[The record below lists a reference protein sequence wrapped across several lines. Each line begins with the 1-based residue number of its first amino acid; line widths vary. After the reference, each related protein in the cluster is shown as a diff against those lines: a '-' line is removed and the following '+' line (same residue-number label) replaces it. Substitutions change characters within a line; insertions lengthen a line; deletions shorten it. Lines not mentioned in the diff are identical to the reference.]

1 MTAKLMKVRTIHTS
15 MCCYD
20 VDLPESEWRAVDVN
34 GKPARHLMP
43 AIEITLNTDDPEILA
58 ECKARIADP
67 SWWGEL
73 MKAVG
78 Y

>member
-1 MTAKLMKVRTIHTS
+1 MKLMKVKTIKTD

-20 VDLPESEWRAVDVN
+20 VDLPESQWMAYDGDGNRV
-34 GKPARHLMP
+34 RHLMP
-43 AIEITLNTDDPEILA
+43 ALEITLNTDDPEILA
-58 ECKARIADP
+58 ECKARLAQP
-67 SWWGEL
+67 SFWDEL